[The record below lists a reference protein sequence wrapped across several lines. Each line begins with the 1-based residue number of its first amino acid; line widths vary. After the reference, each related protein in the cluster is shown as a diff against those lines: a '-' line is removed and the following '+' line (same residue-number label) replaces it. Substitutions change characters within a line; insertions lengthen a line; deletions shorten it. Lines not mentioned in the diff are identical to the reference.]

1 MTMEEKYHMANKV
14 EWGIWRFTCVFW
26 YSREAVRMRSKAAQ
40 RTAMQ
45 FRHASAS
52 PLGNISVTG
61 FGVRQS
67 RALEEPRIFGQYAL
81 MYVLQ
86 GEGEYRDANGW
97 EQRLSPGDLVLVFP
111 ELSHLYN
118 PLPNTQWVC
127 TFLCFQGPVFDLL
140 RGPGGLDS
148 RKPIY
153 HLEPVDEWSRRI
165 EEVLGAAREIGQQ
178 PPLVEVT
185 RLLELLAKIVS
196 DPGGTL
202 LIREDRRWAAR
213 ACGLLEAHL
222 TERLDWAG
230 LAHGFGLTVEGFR
243 KRFAR
248 LVGQPP
254 ARYRMGRLI
263 DRACELICEG
273 RHTDSQIADL
283 LGFCDE
289 FYFSRRF
296 KEITGKS
303 PRMFRKSF
311 APRSSETKAGAPRRR
326 SG

>member
-1 MTMEEKYHMANKV
+1 MK
-14 EWGIWRFTCVFW
+14 
-26 YSREAVRMRSKAAQ
+26 

-52 PLGNISVTG
+52 PLGGISVTG
-61 FGVRQS
+61 FGVKQGK
-67 RALEEPRIFGQYAL
+67 ALAEPRVFGQYAL

-86 GEGEYRDANGW
+86 GEGSYQDANGW
-97 EQRLSPGDLVLVFP
+97 EQPLRPGDLVFVFP
-111 ELSHLYN
+111 ELSHIYN
-118 PLPNTQWVC
+118 PMPETQWVC
-127 TFLCFQGPVFDLL
+127 SFLCFQGPVFDLL
-140 RGPGGLDS
+140 RQEGGLDS
-148 RKPIY
+148 RKPIF

-165 EEVLGAAREIGQQ
+165 EEVLGPSREIGQQ
-178 PPLVEVT
+178 PPLLEAS
-185 RLLELLAKIVS
+185 RLLELLARILS
-196 DPGGTL
+196 DRGGTPV
-202 LIREDRRWAAR
+202 IQEDRRWAAR

-222 TERLDWAG
+222 TERLDWTG
-230 LAHGFGLTVEGFR
+230 LAQGFGLTVEGFR
-243 KRFAR
+243 RRFTR

-273 RHTDSQIADL
+273 CHTDNQIAEL

-303 PRMFRKSF
+303 PRTFRKSF
-311 APRSSETKAGAPRRR
+311 APRGSSPKNARVSRRVRRR
-326 SG
+326 

>member
-1 MTMEEKYHMANKV
+1 METK
-14 EWGIWRFTCVFW
+14 T
-26 YSREAVRMRSKAAQ
+26 VR

-52 PLGNISVTG
+52 PLGNILARG
-61 FGVRQS
+61 FGVKQS
-67 RALEEPRIFGQYAL
+67 RALEEWRTFGQYAL

-86 GEGEYRDANGW
+86 GAGTYRDANGW
-97 EQRLSPGDLVLVFP
+97 EQELRAGDLVLVFP
-111 ELSHLYN
+111 ELSHIYN
-118 PLPNTQWVC
+118 PMPGTQWVC
-127 TFLCFQGPVFDLL
+127 TFLCFQGPVFGLL
-140 RGPGGLDS
+140 REQGGLDS
-148 RKPIY
+148 RKPVY

-165 EEVLGAAREIGQQ
+165 EEVLGPSREIGQQ

-185 RLLELLAKIVS
+185 RLLELLARILS
-196 DPGGTL
+196 DSGGAP
-202 LIREDRRWAAR
+202 LIQEDRRWAAR

-222 TERLDWAG
+222 TEPLDWAG
-230 LAHGFGLTVEGFR
+230 LARGFGLTVEGFR

-273 RHTDSQIADL
+273 RHTDSQIAEL

-303 PRMFRKSF
+303 PRTFRKSF
-311 APRSSETKAGAPRRR
+311 LPRSR
-326 SG
+326 

>member
-1 MTMEEKYHMANKV
+1 MKGRK
-14 EWGIWRFTCVFW
+14 
-26 YSREAVRMRSKAAQ
+26 AQ

-52 PLGNISVTG
+52 PLGSISVSG
-61 FGVRQS
+61 FGVRQ
-67 RALEEPRIFGQYAL
+67 RQALEEPRIFGQYAL

-86 GEGEYRDANGW
+86 GEGKYRDANGW
-97 EQRLSPGDLVLVFP
+97 EQRLTPGDLVFVFP

-118 PLPNTQWVC
+118 PLPDTQWVC
-127 TFLCFQGPVFDLL
+127 TFLCFHGPVFDLL
-140 RGPGGLDS
+140 RAQGGLDS
-148 RKPIY
+148 RHPIC

-165 EEVLGAAREIGQQ
+165 EDVLGPARQIGQQ

-185 RLLELLAKIVS
+185 RLLELLARIVS
-196 DPGGTL
+196 DAGGVPVFQ
-202 LIREDRRWAAR
+202 EDRRWAAR
-213 ACGLLEAHL
+213 ACGLLEANL
-222 TERLDWAG
+222 SERLDWAE
-230 LAHGFGLTVEGFR
+230 LAHNFGLTVEGFR
-243 KRFAR
+243 KRFTR

-254 ARYRMGRLI
+254 ARYRTGRLI
-263 DRACELICEG
+263 DRACELICAG
-273 RHTDSQIADL
+273 QYTDSQIAEL

-303 PRMFRKSF
+303 PRTFRKSF
-311 APRSSETKAGAPRRR
+311 APKSAGPRRR